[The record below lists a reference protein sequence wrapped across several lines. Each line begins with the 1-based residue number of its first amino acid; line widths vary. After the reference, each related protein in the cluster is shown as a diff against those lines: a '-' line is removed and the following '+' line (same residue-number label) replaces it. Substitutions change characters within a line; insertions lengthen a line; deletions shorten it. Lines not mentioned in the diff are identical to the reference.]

1 MTNNTT
7 TQPLYKRLNEQR
19 TQGEWKHDID
29 RNKQEIFTSTF
40 KGRSC
45 IMSAETR
52 HSFHVG
58 TDQSEANAKYTALA
72 VNNLHHLAEA
82 LEALTK
88 WVTHNT
94 DATPTALINAREA
107 LSRIS

>member
-1 MTNNTT
+1 MKHTTN
-7 TQPLYKRLNEQR
+7 TQPLYKVLNEQR
-19 TQGEWKHDID
+19 TQGEWETPDNTIWSGQDEIGKFLYHGNSA
-29 RNKQEIFTSTF
+29 NK
-40 KGRSC
+40 
-45 IMSAETR
+45 
-52 HSFHVG
+52 
-58 TDQSEANAKYTALA
+58 ANAQYTALA

-88 WVTHNT
+88 WVIHNT